1 MTFPKLAAVGAIA
14 LMATAVSSAQQ
25 KFPMQSG
32 EWAVTLT
39 VAAPNG
45 KPAVLLYCL
54 NDETWDKALI
64 HNPACST
71 QKLSITS
78 SGASYV
84 MDCQHGSVETK
95 GSVSIAFDG
104 KQHMVTKDSIDTI
117 TNGQTAHK
125 EYSADYRWKG
135 PSCDPNADMN
145 LKFNKQH

>member
-84 MDCQHGSVETK
+84 MDCQHGSSRQRAPLVLPLTESSTWSPRIPSTPSPTVK
-95 GSVSIAFDG
+95 PPIE
-104 KQHMVTKDSIDTI
+104 
-117 TNGQTAHK
+117 